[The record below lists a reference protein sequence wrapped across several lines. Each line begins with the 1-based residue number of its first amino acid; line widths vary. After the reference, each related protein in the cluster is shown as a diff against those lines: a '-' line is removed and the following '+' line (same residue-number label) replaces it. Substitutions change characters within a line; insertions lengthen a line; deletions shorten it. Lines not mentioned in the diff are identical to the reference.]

1 MMNSKSINGNKTS
14 RGLSPKCNRKTCTH
28 CLAGDS
34 GHFWKSNHLSRHHCF
49 FLKPNDPNML
59 CECCMGV
66 FRTHSFTR
74 VGYWRMML
82 VMTSDSDNYHVRL
95 GLKRVLAVGAMPPQR
110 QKRKKSYLRVFFHH
124 SSFIA
129 KRSSKDVNIPFA
141 SEKVDRK
148 ARIAM
153 GEVISGSQPLKWW
166 WSSQLYMLCY
176 LSSSET
182 HC

>member
-1 MMNSKSINGNKTS
+1 
-14 RGLSPKCNRKTCTH
+14 
-28 CLAGDS
+28 
-34 GHFWKSNHLSRHHCF
+34 
-49 FLKPNDPNML
+49 
-59 CECCMGV
+59 
-66 FRTHSFTR
+66 
-74 VGYWRMML
+74 ML

-153 GEVISGSQPLKWW
+153 GEVISGSQPLK
-166 WSSQLYMLCY
+166 
-176 LSSSET
+176 
-182 HC
+182 